1 LLVSLLLR
9 TMAKPKRSLLFSL
22 LFVGLVVTAIT
33 GTGAWFLLGDSIRE
47 RWNRER
53 FDSAAWQSES
63 SRSSTNAVRI
73 RMVDDL
79 LSRHNFRGMTRE
91 QTVAIVGEPDMTE
104 YFRDWDMVYWL
115 GPERGLLSIDS
126 EWLVFRLDGQK
137 KVTDYKN
144 EAGQRCAASIR
155 RDWGI
160 AQKNFAS
167 GERFAVSE
175 PGMPGSTRA
184 TLQPAWCR
192 GCNRFARPCG
202 PAACGDIPFAA
213 FQLAHVWRSADSS
226 SSRFLN
232 SSSAGIAGRP

>member
-1 LLVSLLLR
+1 LVVSLLLR
-9 TMAKPKRSLLFSL
+9 TMAKPKRLLLFSL

-63 SRSSTNAVRI
+63 GRSSTNAVRI

-137 KVTDYKN
+137 KVTDYK
-144 EAGQRCAASIR
+144 IV
-155 RDWGI
+155 RD
-160 AQKNFAS
+160 
-167 GERFAVSE
+167 
-175 PGMPGSTRA
+175 
-184 TLQPAWCR
+184 
-192 GCNRFARPCG
+192 
-202 PAACGDIPFAA
+202 
-213 FQLAHVWRSADSS
+213 
-226 SSRFLN
+226 
-232 SSSAGIAGRP
+232 